1 MTQRLLS
8 NLPRL
13 QHNAPLDTFALD
25 RVRKIDLSTVDEE
38 RARQLEAKRAHW
50 WKNRDRNFAGR
61 RDSRH
66 ETRDL
71 ALAGDE
77 DAQRKV
83 DRDNACTAALYH
95 RARNAAAPEGD
106 PEAIAKAQRPKELG
120 KLNKRRQRAKKRAAA
135 AELEDGSE
143 RENTE
148 DRVEKWH
155 QGSSCLRSRPV
166 VSTQSSSEGS
176 EGERPT
182 KRRRLRKRA
191 MSERVVVAN
200 EETLSN
206 QPHLGSGTS
215 SFTPS
220 ASAPEPPV
228 IDLCDTDGNGTVA
241 KKELENRSETK
252 IKLQMRMLALERQE
266 VALQLELLEPEKR

>member
-1 MTQRLLS
+1 MLTMTQRLLS

-95 RARNAAAPEGD
+95 RARNAAAPGMYSQSQRSIVD
-106 PEAIAKAQRPKELG
+106 IALRAQKAIPKQSLKPRGRRNWANSTNAGKELRSV
-120 KLNKRRQRAKKRAAA
+120 LRQRSLKTAVNEKIRKIESKSGTRGALVYDLGRSSAPRAAA
-135 AELEDGSE
+135 RSQK
-143 RENTE
+143 EN
-148 DRVEKWH
+148 D
-155 QGSSCLRSRPV
+155 
-166 VSTQSSSEGS
+166 
-176 EGERPT
+176 
-182 KRRRLRKRA
+182 RRR
-191 MSERVVVAN
+191 
-200 EETLSN
+200 EEDY
-206 QPHLGSGTS
+206 
-215 SFTPS
+215 
-220 ASAPEPPV
+220 AR
-228 IDLCDTDGNGTVA
+228 
-241 KKELENRSETK
+241 EL
-252 IKLQMRMLALERQE
+252 
-266 VALQLELLEPEKR
+266 